1 VTALKEGLENLDHFA
16 WTLLEIRQIQSD
28 CSCHA
33 SRSRNANYQQTSL
46 TQPDGVEE
54 LQRKRGQIAKL
65 SRLSLRL
72 GKVRA

>member
-1 VTALKEGLENLDHFA
+1 VTARRKGGSIDDTVRTVSSMVGLETWDHFA
-16 WTLLEIRQIQSD
+16 WTLLD
-28 CSCHA
+28 V
-33 SRSRNANYQQTSL
+33 NYHLTSL